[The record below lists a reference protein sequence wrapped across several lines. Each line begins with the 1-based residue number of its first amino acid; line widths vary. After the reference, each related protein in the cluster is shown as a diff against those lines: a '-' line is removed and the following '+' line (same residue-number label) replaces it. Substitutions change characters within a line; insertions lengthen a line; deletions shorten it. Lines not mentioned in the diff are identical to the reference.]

1 MVHARDWHSCAVRR
15 LERPPASSPTIGLP
29 AARALKTGCPVAD
42 LDDDDCCLLKEIR
55 MMTLLG
61 LAVVG
66 ATIWVAMD
74 ASGRDWSDNRFAD
87 ASWKWVAGVL
97 LLWFVA
103 IPLYLVHRRRVPG
116 TGSAAGPVVAA
127 GAFTAPEK
135 PEAASKSV
143 PPPGRR

>member
-1 MVHARDWHSCAVRR
+1 
-15 LERPPASSPTIGLP
+15 
-29 AARALKTGCPVAD
+29 
-42 LDDDDCCLLKEIR
+42 

-66 ATIWVAMD
+66 ATVWVAMD
-74 ASGRDWSDNRFAD
+74 ASGRDWSDNTFAD

-103 IPLYLVHRRRVPG
+103 FPLYLVHRRRVPR
-116 TGSAAGPVVAA
+116 TGFAAGPVVAA
-127 GAFTAPEK
+127 DAFTTPER